1 MRNIMLMACCR
12 SGHNFVHE
20 QIKSWDVDKRLL
32 IYNCEDML
40 PANYEKEKYAIVSQ
54 GLLLETQLET
64 IKLIVVR
71 DLLNWWASYLKW
83 IAKATWVSPE
93 KIKNAFTI
101 WNAHVLEANIPRYM
115 FPALYC
121 EYDDFRTGLGN
132 RIALCNKID
141 GCWYNEKMLN
151 FVPSSGGGSS
161 FDGTSVKG
169 SEMETDFRYRQ
180 ILDTPLRDAYVR
192 GLQDNPL
199 ALDVYQRFFTLT
211 DDQQKLINR
220 IQ

>member
-1 MRNIMLMACCR
+1 MACCR

-20 QIKSWDVDKRLL
+20 QIKSWDMDKRLL

-40 PANYEKEKYAIVSQ
+40 PANYDTEKYAIASQ
-54 GLLLETQLET
+54 GLLIDTQLET

-83 IAKATWVSPE
+83 MSKTNFLFMSLDKVR
-93 KIKNAFTI
+93 NAFTI

-115 FPALYC
+115 DPTLYC
-121 EYDDFRTGLGN
+121 EYDDFRTSMSN
-132 RIALCNKID
+132 RIALCNKIG
-141 GCWYNEKMLN
+141 GCQYNEKMLN
-151 FVPSSGGGSS
+151 YVPSSGGGSS

-169 SEMETDFRYRQ
+169 SEMKTDYRYKQ

-192 GLQDNPL
+192 GLQDNML
-199 ALDVYQRFFTLT
+199 SVGVYERFFSLT
-211 DDQQKLINR
+211 NDQKKFINR
-220 IQ
+220 IS